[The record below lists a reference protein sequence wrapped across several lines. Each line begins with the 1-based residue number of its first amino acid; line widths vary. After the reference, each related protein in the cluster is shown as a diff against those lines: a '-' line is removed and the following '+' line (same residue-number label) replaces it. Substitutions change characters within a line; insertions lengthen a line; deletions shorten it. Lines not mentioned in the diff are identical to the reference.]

1 MSVVLALQQPMRYVI
16 VIACNRAR
24 DTHNKHWSGY
34 ANPPT
39 RRVAR
44 SCVENARALQRLRK
58 RSSGRHPRLCALAM
72 ESSMQRNS
80 SWVHVSTNFC
90 KGNNPRRTIA
100 APRPVIATTG
110 VTR

>member
-1 MSVVLALQQPMRYVI
+1 MSVVLALQQPMEYVI

-34 ANPPT
+34 VNPPT

-58 RSSGRHPRLCALAM
+58 RSSGRHPRSRPLAI
-72 ESSMQRNS
+72 ESSMQRSS
-80 SWVHVSTNFC
+80 SWVHVSTDCC
-90 KGNNPRRTIA
+90 KTNNPRRIIT
-100 APRPVIATTG
+100 APRIVNATTG